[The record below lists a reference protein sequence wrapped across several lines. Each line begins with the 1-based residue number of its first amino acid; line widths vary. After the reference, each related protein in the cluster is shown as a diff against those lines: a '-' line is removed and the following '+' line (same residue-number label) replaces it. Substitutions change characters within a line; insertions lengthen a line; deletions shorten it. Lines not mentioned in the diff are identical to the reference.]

1 MTFSRL
7 SALGLVAGIC
17 IASTSHAAEFRS
29 TYSETL
35 ACPVTEEGED
45 AFIRECTGPG
55 NVRAVLQY
63 VEGLVGVF
71 YLPMGGKTPL
81 ERDDMFEISPK
92 ARQPYGAKLEWR
104 QRVGDATPCAA
115 VIRVFTNK
123 GEVLV
128 VNELATGNR
137 IGVVKANQQARVLAD
152 RTCGEAKAVPT
163 IAEAEST
170 PVVKPVTLPAENG
183 NVSDAARLGR
193 ERFMQIYIET
203 GIVGA
208 IEAIEQCYS
217 DFGKQPSATKLAECG
232 AIDLTG
238 AEADGSVLS
247 GRPDLQQA
255 FLAKDKPAARLIAG
269 MKTLGL
275 DDRARQ
281 TFTQEF
287 ETATGMRVAAQ
298 APAKPQSGS
307 VFNFSE

>member
-1 MTFSRL
+1 M
-7 SALGLVAGIC
+7 AGLC
-17 IASTSHAAEFRS
+17 IASTSHATEFLS

-81 ERDDMFEISPK
+81 EREDMFEISPK
-92 ARQPYGAKLEWR
+92 ARQPYGGKLEWR
-104 QRVGDATPCAA
+104 QRFGDATPCAA

-152 RTCGEAKAVPT
+152 RTCGEAKAMPT

-170 PVVKPVTLPAENG
+170 QVVKPVMLPAEDG
-183 NVSDAARLGR
+183 SVSEAARLGR
-193 ERFMQIYIET
+193 ERFMQIYTET

-208 IEAIEQCYS
+208 IEAIEHCYS
-217 DFGKQPSATKLAECG
+217 DFQKQPSATKLAECG

-255 FLAKDKPAARLIAG
+255 FLAKDKPAARLTAG

-275 DDRARQ
+275 DDEARQ